1 MHSINDAKKELQ
13 ELIALI
19 KKLRAPD
26 GCPWDQ
32 KQTQQDIGKY
42 LLDESYEV
50 IDALKE
56 GNPRHIQEELGDLL
70 FQILF
75 IADIAAESN
84 QFSMV
89 DVMTSIKEK
98 MIRRH
103 PHVFAD
109 VTVHSVDDVKN
120 NWQEIKKRE
129 RSGTPAAGH
138 VFSSIPRSLPALKR
152 AQKITAAA
160 SHFGF
165 DWPETGDVLLK
176 LKEELNELAHAQET
190 GNAQK
195 IEEEMG
201 DILFTLV
208 NLSRFIQ
215 VDAEQ
220 ALTGTIDKFLRRFAY
235 ITDQLHG
242 RGQSPESAT
251 MAEMD
256 ALWNEAKEKRI

>member
-1 MHSINDAKKELQ
+1 MNPINDIQKEFQ
-13 ELIALI
+13 ELLLLI

-26 GCPWDQ
+26 GCPWDR

-56 GNPRHIQEELGDLL
+56 GNPGHVQEELGDLL

-84 QFSMV
+84 QFSV
-89 DVMTSIKEK
+89 ADVMRSIKEK

-103 PHVFAD
+103 PHVFGD
-109 VTVHSVDDVKN
+109 VTVQSVDDVKN

-129 RSGTPAAGH
+129 RGETQAARH
-138 VFSSIPRSLPALKR
+138 IFSSIPRSLPALKR

-160 SHFGF
+160 SNVGF

-190 GNAQK
+190 GDAQK

-208 NLSRFIQ
+208 NLSRFIK

-256 ALWNEAKEKRI
+256 ALWNEAKEIRI